1 MKYLGLLFLV
11 LAPTHLKATTAVCQ
25 NAIGHAYGQRGQ
37 DGEGK
42 RVDYAD
48 SMKTDTFIFSWSTA
62 EKSASVTISNPL
74 IKRNN
79 SQLATMVS
87 ETSGQVSFAAGDST
101 TSWLYSIF
109 PKSSVALISRHDTDA
124 MSHSGGAIA
133 TSFLATCVI
142 SE

>member
-1 MKYLGLLFLV
+1 MKYFGLLLFVLV
-11 LAPTHLKATTAVCQ
+11 PMPSMATTAVCQ
-25 NAIGHAYGQRGQ
+25 NATGHAYGQRGQ
-37 DGEGK
+37 EGEGK
-42 RVDYAD
+42 RADYAD

-62 EKSASVTISNPL
+62 GKPASVTISSPVT
-74 IKRNN
+74 KRNN

-87 ETSGQVSFAAGDST
+87 KTPEQVSFTVGDST
-101 TSWLYSIF
+101 TAWLYSIF

-124 MSHSGGAIA
+124 MSHDGGAIA